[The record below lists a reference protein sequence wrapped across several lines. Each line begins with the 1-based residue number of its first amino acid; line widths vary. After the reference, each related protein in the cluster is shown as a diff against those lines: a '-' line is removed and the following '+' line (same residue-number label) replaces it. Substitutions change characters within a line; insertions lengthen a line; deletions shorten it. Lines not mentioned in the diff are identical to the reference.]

1 VKAVTVETIAKMIGG
16 EIHGNKEALIERVAP
31 LDTASDKDL
40 SFFEPTA
47 KKQLQNFYELAQ
59 ESTAAA
65 ILVQKYDPQIRATQ
79 IVTPNPLN
87 MITRV
92 ASYFHTPVQPAGGVH
107 HTAVIDESA
116 KLGADVAIGA
126 YVVIGEN
133 CVIGESTVIHPH
145 VVVYAGTEIGAKCVI
160 HAGAVI
166 REHVIIGSD
175 CLIQSGVIVGGD
187 GFGYVPDAQV
197 GLRRI
202 PHVGTV
208 VLEDGVDLGAN
219 TTVDRATLG
228 ETRIGRGTKIDNLVM
243 IGHNNK
249 IGSCSILCGQVGLS
263 GSCVVGN
270 QVVLGGQ
277 VGVADHVTI
286 GDKTRAAAKSGIPS
300 DTEGN
305 IDLMGYPASPATEF
319 WRQHASLK
327 KLPDLLRQ
335 VRAQEKR
342 IKELEQQST
351 LKDTKT
357 KQQEQK

>member
-1 VKAVTVETIAKMIGG
+1 MKAVTVETIAKMIGG
-16 EIHGNKEALIERVAP
+16 EVHGNKDTLIDRVAA
-31 LDTASDKDL
+31 LETASERDI
-40 SFFEPTA
+40 SFYEPTA
-47 KKQLQNFYELAQ
+47 KKKLQDFYKLAL
-59 ESTAAA
+59 ESKAGA
-65 ILVQKYDPQIRATQ
+65 ILVQKHDPQIKTTQ
-79 IVTPNPLN
+79 IVTQNPLN
-87 MITRV
+87 MITRI
-92 ASYFHTPVQPAGGVH
+92 AAYFHTPAQPARGVH
-107 HTAVIDESA
+107 PAAIVHETA
-116 KLGADVAIGA
+116 KLGTDVAIGA
-126 YVVIGEN
+126 YVIIGEQ
-133 CVIGESTVIHPH
+133 CIIGDGTVIHPH
-145 VVVYAGTEIGAKCVI
+145 VVVYAGAEIGPNCVI
-160 HAGAVI
+160 HSGAVI
-166 REHVIIGSD
+166 RENVKLGAD
-175 CLIQSGVIVGGD
+175 CLIQNGVIVGGD
-187 GFGYVPDAQV
+187 GFGYVPDPQI

-249 IGSCSILCGQVGLS
+249 IGSCSILCGQVGVS
-263 GSCVVGN
+263 GSCTIGN

-286 GDKTRAAAKSGIPS
+286 RDKTRAAAKSGIPS

-305 IDLMGYPASPATEF
+305 IDLMGYPASPAPEF

-327 KLPDLLRQ
+327 RLPDLLRQ

-342 IKELEQQST
+342 INELEQQLADRET
-351 LKDTKT
+351 I